1 VAIDMKKLCFKCKCE
16 KPLTSFHKHKQMKDG
31 HLNKCAECVVKDVDA
46 WRTKHPDCRAK
57 EHARIR
63 EKQGFQTMDE
73 YQAKRKKNAKGRN
86 VINLQYAHKRRV
98 QQERHTVSE
107 LDELV
112 FIEAC
117 DVRNRRKQI
126 TGFDWHIDHIVP
138 INYKNACGLHN
149 AFNLQVVPASWNLKK
164 KHTNMNE
171 FWISGY

>member
-1 VAIDMKKLCFKCKCE
+1 M
-16 KPLTSFHKHKQMKDG
+16 FHKHSGMKDG
-31 HLNKCAECVVKDVDA
+31 LLNQCSTCVLKRVAEWRKNNPDA
-46 WRTKHPDCRAK
+46 RSK
-57 EHARIR
+57 EARR
-63 EKQGFQTMDE
+63 RQQKNGYMSRDE
-73 YQAKRKKNAKGRN
+73 YFTKRKTNAKGRK
-86 VINLQYAHKRRV
+86 VTSLQYAHKRRV
-98 QQERHTVSE
+98 QQERQAVSE

-117 DVRNRRKQI
+117 DVRNKRKQI